1 MNVFIPVLK
10 LGILTLDFKE
20 IDSLWYQPEFES
32 CRTADI
38 GTHALA
44 SVA

>member
-1 MNVFIPVLK
+1 MFISALK

-20 IDSLWYQPEFES
+20 IDSLWCEPELES

-38 GTHALA
+38 GTPALA